1 MKTFELSLNKI
12 LLIIIY
18 FLAVMIVT
26 STITIFAM
34 RGAKPKKFPR
44 KPDPNPS
51 RIEKSSS
58 GNEKLSSFTGIKRIR
73 AVTAPD
79 EKHTD
84 GVSLIVT
91 PWFSYTAGDTEF
103 FEELSRK
110 SPELRSVIVVY
121 FHGHAYPELKKIGE
135 RKIKDQLLE
144 EINSKL
150 VLNRIN
156 EIYFSEYVFFE

>member
-1 MKTFELSLNKI
+1 MKTPELSLNKI

-18 FLAVMIVT
+18 FLAVLIVT
-26 STITIFAM
+26 STITVFAM
-34 RGAKPKKFPR
+34 RRAKPGIFFR
-44 KPDPNPS
+44 TPDPNPS

-79 EKHTD
+79 EKHPD
-84 GVSLIVT
+84 GVSLIIT

-110 SPELRSVIVVY
+110 SPELRSAIVV
-121 FHGHAYPELKKIGE
+121 
-135 RKIKDQLLE
+135 
-144 EINSKL
+144 
-150 VLNRIN
+150 
-156 EIYFSEYVFFE
+156 

>member
-34 RGAKPKKFPR
+34 RRAKPKKSPS
-44 KPDPNPS
+44 PN
-51 RIEKSSS
+51 RIEKSSL

-79 EKHTD
+79 EKHAD
-84 GVSLIVT
+84 GVSLIIT

-121 FHGHAYPELKKIGE
+121 FHGRAYPELKKIGE

-150 VLNRIN
+150 VLNRIK